1 MYNNI
6 ANLKNNNLFTHV
18 QITDLIS
25 FGTEATAQIIPM
37 KSKWFTQCSFGHNVT
52 EGSIPQWI
60 QGHNFELVFCIR
72 LEFVESKRSDLLTWN
87 WHCKPIRLC
96 AFLEPDFDDLNRVS

>member
-52 EGSIPQWI
+52 EGSIPQ
-60 QGHNFELVFCIR
+60 
-72 LEFVESKRSDLLTWN
+72 
-87 WHCKPIRLC
+87 
-96 AFLEPDFDDLNRVS
+96 